1 VDLVGGVLGRPYARP
16 DLMKPDPFLAV
27 QAIEL
32 LDRGRLC
39 MIGDAVT
46 DIEFSR
52 SAGLAPIASAKSPRH
67 ETRLRPAG
75 PDAVIRAMTALADCL

>member
-1 VDLVGGVLGRPYARP
+1 
-16 DLMKPDPFLAV
+16 
-27 QAIEL
+27 
-32 LDRGRLC
+32 